1 MQENDAAL
9 VGIVEIDD
17 YIGLR
22 LRPAAPLW
30 RQKNMEGFEVSV
42 EQLAPL
48 SVYDQEG
55 VKIPLSD
62 LWAAQ
67 TAALVFVRH
76 FG

>member
-1 MQENDAAL
+1 
-9 VGIVEIDD
+9 
-17 YIGLR
+17 
-22 LRPAAPLW
+22 
-30 RQKNMEGFEVSV
+30 MEGFEVSV

-48 SVYDQEG
+48 RVYDQEG

-67 TAALVFVRH
+67 PAALVFVRH

>member
-1 MQENDAAL
+1 MD
-9 VGIVEIDD
+9 
-17 YIGLR
+17 
-22 LRPAAPLW
+22 
-30 RQKNMEGFEVSV
+30 GFDVSI

-55 VKIPLSD
+55 LKTPLSD

-67 TAALVFVRH
+67 PAALFFVRH